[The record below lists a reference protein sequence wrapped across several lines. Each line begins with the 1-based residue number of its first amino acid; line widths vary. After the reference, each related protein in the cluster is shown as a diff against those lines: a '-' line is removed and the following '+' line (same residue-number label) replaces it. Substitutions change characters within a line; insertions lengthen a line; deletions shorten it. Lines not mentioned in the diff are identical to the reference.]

1 MNNVLSAIDALEA
14 AVSDLKS
21 DQSLLFDQ
29 IVQVATLVKQVEQ
42 MTPAWRIECSRFAK
56 VSAPAPVQPAF
67 VDPSDI

>member
-21 DQSLLFDQ
+21 DQSLSFDQ

-42 MTPAWRIECSRFAK
+42 MTPAWRIECAKFAK

-67 VDPSDI
+67 DPSDI